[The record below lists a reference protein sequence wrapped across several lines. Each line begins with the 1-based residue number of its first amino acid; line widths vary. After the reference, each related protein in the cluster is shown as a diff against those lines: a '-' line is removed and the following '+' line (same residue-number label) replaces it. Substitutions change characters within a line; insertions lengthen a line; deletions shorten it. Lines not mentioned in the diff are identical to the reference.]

1 MKRLLILTVAFAL
14 LCGGASAEIPAEMK
28 QPIYSECGVVSA
40 YDRYEPDDPDSAIS
54 SITRIQSVDTA
65 LNLVRITAENDIN
78 VFSTGILSEA
88 EWDLDGD
95 GEEEWI
101 VLRQKPEENVYQ
113 PYLWLELYGR
123 QDDALVLLQSEKLDR
138 VWHFLCHMDFYLYR
152 LDGIPCLFAY
162 HAESFNASTLHCRIY
177 SLDKG
182 GIQRVASLNIGGD
195 GSTDK
200 FTISADDMQANY
212 SYDWTVDDNP
222 YTAERSA
229 ASAAFCERFGLWI
242 SSIDP
247 DGASYPDGL
256 DVTPL
261 LSKDYAFAHS
271 AYSVKPKEISLTL
284 LEFYHRWMDH
294 GQDDSQEVPTTLV
307 LPLHDQFLLTTGAVN
322 LRDAPS
328 LDGEKVASVPEGTW
342 LRSLHQVHTDER
354 GVDWYRVRY
363 RGGELWVSSK
373 YAEMQ

>member
-1 MKRLLILTVAFAL
+1 MKRLLILTITLAL
-14 LCGGASAEIPAEMK
+14 LCGVASAELPAEMK
-28 QPIYSECGVVSA
+28 QSIYSEFGVVSA
-40 YDRYEPDDPDSAIS
+40 YDRYEPDDPDSAVP
-54 SITRIQSVDTA
+54 SITRIRSVDTA
-65 LNLVRITAENDIN
+65 LNLARITADNDIN
-78 VFSTGILSEA
+78 VFSAGILSQA

-101 VLRQKPEENVYQ
+101 VLRQKPEDKSSH
-113 PYLWLELYGR
+113 PCLWLELYGR
-123 QDDALVLLQSEKLDR
+123 QGDALVLLQSEQFR
-138 VWHFLCHMDFYLYR
+138 GIWHFVCHMDFYLYR

-162 HAESFNASTLHCRIY
+162 QAESFNASTLSCQIY

-182 GIQRVASLNIGGD
+182 GIRLMANLRIGGD

-200 FTISADDMQANY
+200 FVIFADDTQANY
-212 SYDWTVDDNP
+212 SYDWIAEDNP
-222 YTAERSA
+222 YASERSA

-247 DGASYPDGL
+247 DGAPYPDGL
-256 DVTPL
+256 DVTL
-261 LSKDYAFAHS
+261 LLDDDYAFAHS
-271 AYSVKPKEISLTL
+271 AYSVKPKEISMTL

-294 GQDDSQEVPTTLV
+294 GQDYSLEAPTTLV

-322 LRDAPS
+322 LRDAPG
-328 LDGEKVASVPEGTW
+328 LDGEKVESVPEGTW
-342 LRSLHQVHTDER
+342 LHSLHQVHTDER
-354 GVDWYRVRY
+354 GVDWYRVHY